1 MSQPVSDADM
11 RQFLQDVRFGTRT
24 LLKTPGFTAVAI
36 LVLAI
41 GIGANTAMFTLLN
54 ALLLKPLAGHADE
67 LVGLYSHDRT
77 KTGSYRAF
85 AYENYVDIRN
95 GTDVFDA
102 LMAHT
107 FSMVGVPAGDTT
119 RQTFIEV
126 VSSNYFDALGV
137 RLEAGRAF
145 TLDEERPGARI
156 PVAIASYRKRDL
168 LGKTVKINSIEFTVV
183 GVAPRNVTGTMA
195 LISPEMW
202 LPLGMFDVVVN
213 DLFKNNGLPFADRR
227 NQTLVLAGRLKP
239 GVTIETATA
248 RLDAL
253 SRQLERAYPAE
264 NKDQV
269 LTVNPLPRLG
279 TSTSPSSDTKVAVA
293 GALLMALSATVLL
306 IACLNIAN
314 MLLARGAAR
323 RKEIAIRLAVGGG
336 RGRIVRQLLTEGL
349 LLAAAGA
356 GGGVLL
362 ASWSTGALA
371 RSLQAVMPLGIAFE
385 PKPDMTVILVTTTFA
400 VLATVAA
407 GLGPALKLS
416 KTDLVVDLK
425 ALTTDG
431 SPRLGRRFSGR
442 NVMVVGQIALSLMLL
457 SMGGLFARGA
467 IKAASANPGFSYD
480 RQLLVGIDPT
490 LVQYD
495 EVRGRASTS
504 AVLAR
509 VRALPGIASAG
520 LAATV
525 PFGEFHE
532 GHSVERVG
540 GPARPDLAARVNA
553 NYRVIGSDY
562 FKTLSLPMVRGR
574 EFTEAE
580 EMSAAAPRVAI
591 VDERLARRLFG
602 ADDPLGQMIRYTERP
617 GEHTKNDGQA
627 MEIIGIAAPVRD
639 QLFDREVEPAIYE
652 PWGRNYRGNM
662 FIHARAAQ
670 SGNEAD
676 LLGAIRTDIRGYDSR
691 LPVVQ
696 ATTMAAFHDRSLEL
710 WAVRAGGRAFLA
722 VGLLALL
729 LAVVG
734 LYGVKSYLVSQR
746 TREIGIRMALGA
758 KPGDVLGM
766 VLKEGAMLSA
776 AGVAIGLPLAALLG
790 FGVSSM
796 LYDVKPMDPVVFI
809 AAPVSLA
816 LAAMVAT
823 WLPARRATRVTP
835 LTALRAD

>member
-1 MSQPVSDADM
+1 M
-11 RQFLQDVRFGTRT
+11 RQFLQDVRFGART
-24 LLKTPGFTAVAI
+24 LLKTPGFTVVAV

-41 GIGANTAMFTLLN
+41 GIGANTAMFTVVN
-54 ALLLKPLAGHADE
+54 ALLLKPLGGQTDD
-67 LVGLYSHDRT
+67 LVGLYSHERD

-85 AYENYVDIRN
+85 AYDNYVDIRN
-95 GTDVFDA
+95 GNDVFDS

-107 FSMVGVPAGDTT
+107 FSMVGVPAGDST
-119 RQTFIEV
+119 RQTFISV
-126 VSSNYFDALGV
+126 VSSNYFDTLGV
-137 RLEAGRAF
+137 PLAAGRAF
-145 TLDEERPGARI
+145 TLDEERPNARV
-156 PVAIASYRKRDL
+156 PVAIVTHRHRDL
-168 LGKTVKINSIEFTVV
+168 LGKTVKINAIDFTVV
-183 GVAPRNVTGTMA
+183 GVTPRHFTGTMA

-213 DLFKNNGLPFADRR
+213 DIFKNNGLPFADRR
-227 NQTLVLAGRLKP
+227 NQTLVVAGRLKP
-239 GVTIETATA
+239 GVTIEHANA
-248 RLDAL
+248 RLEGL
-253 SRQLERAYPAE
+253 SRQLEGAYPAE
-264 NKDQV
+264 NKNQL
-269 LTVNPLPRLG
+269 LTVNPLSRLG
-279 TSTSPSSDTKVAVA
+279 ISTSPSSDAPVAVA
-293 GALLMALSATVLL
+293 GTLLMALSAVVLL

-349 LLAAAGA
+349 LLAGCGAA
-356 GGGVLL
+356 GGVLL
-362 ASWSTGALA
+362 ASWATGSLA
-371 RSLQAVMPLGIAFE
+371 SSLQAVMPLGIAFE
-385 PKPDMTVILVTTTFA
+385 PKPDLTVILATTTFA
-400 VLATVAA
+400 VLATVGS

-425 ALTTDG
+425 ALTADG
-431 SPRLGRRFSGR
+431 SPRLGRRFSAR

-467 IKAASANPGFSYD
+467 LKAASTNPGFSYD
-480 RQLLVGIDPT
+480 RQLLVGVDPT

-495 EVRGRASTS
+495 QVRGRAATS

-509 VRALPGIASAG
+509 IRAVPGIASAG

-540 GPARPDLAARVNA
+540 GPARQDLSARVNA

-562 FKTLSLPMVRGR
+562 FKTLDLPMIRGR

-580 EMSAAAPRVAI
+580 ETSSTAPRVAI
-591 VDERLARRLFG
+591 IDERLARRLFG
-602 ADDPLGQMIRYTERP
+602 DDEPLGQMIRYTERP
-617 GEHTKNDGQA
+617 GERTKNDGEA
-627 MEIIGIAAPVRD
+627 MEIVGVAAPVRD
-639 QLFDREVEPAIYE
+639 QLFDRQVEPAIYE

-670 SGNEAD
+670 SGTEAD
-676 LLGAIRTDIRGYDSR
+676 LLRAIRADIRAYDPR

-696 ATTMAAFHDRSLEL
+696 ATTMTAFHDRSLEL
-710 WAVRAGGRAFLA
+710 WAVRAGGRAFLS

-758 KPGDVLGM
+758 RPADVLGM
-766 VLKEGAMLSA
+766 VLKDGAMLSA
-776 AGVAIGLPLAALLG
+776 AGVALGLPLAALLG

-796 LYDVKPMDPVVFI
+796 LYDVKPLDPVVFI

-816 LAAMVAT
+816 VAAMVAT

-835 LTALRAD
+835 LTALRTD